1 MKKKETKKII
11 LIVLVFA
18 VVSGL
23 LGQGTR
29 PVRDDIGY
37 CWNIRQLD
45 RLMDYLAS
53 VSTGE
58 ETHQLPHLITG
69 ISPHDDYLY
78 AGPIYYQL
86 FKHIN
91 AREVVIFGVT
101 HSSVRKAL
109 GDPQDRLIFDSYTY
123 WKGPYKNIN
132 ISKLREYLKEK
143 LDKKLYI
150 TSNEAHQ
157 AEHSIEAMIPFLQ
170 HFNRDVR
177 ITPIMITGMNFE
189 TMESISGELA
199 SVIASYI
206 KENNLKIGK
215 DIFFLISADAN
226 HYGRDFDNIPYG
238 EDEKA
243 HRLATKRDQTI
254 ADTYLS
260 GEMAPGK
267 IKGLTGE
274 LWGKT
279 FKDYK
284 DTVWC
289 GKYSIPFGMLTVIH
303 LLEELDSDRRLL
315 GKIFQFSDTYTGGVL
330 PLKKVGL
337 GITAPFSLKHWVSF
351 FSAGYFIK

>member
-1 MKKKETKKII
+1 MKKII
-11 LIVLVFA
+11 LILLVFA
-18 VVSGL
+18 VLAGL
-23 LGQGTR
+23 WGQDTR
-29 PVRDDIGY
+29 PIRDDIGY
-37 CWNIRQLD
+37 CWNSRQLD
-45 RLMDYLAS
+45 RLMDYMAS
-53 VSTGE
+53 SSTGE
-58 ETHQLPHLITG
+58 ETSQLPNLIAG

-78 AGPIYYQL
+78 AGPIYYRL
-86 FKHIN
+86 FKHID

-109 GDPQDRLIFDSYTY
+109 GDPRDKLIFDTYTY
-123 WKGPYKNIN
+123 WKGPYKKVN
-132 ISKLREYLKEK
+132 ISNLREYLKEK
-143 LDKKLYI
+143 LDKNLYI
-150 TSNEAHQ
+150 TSNKAHQ
-157 AEHSIEAMIPFLQ
+157 MEHSIEAMIPFLQ

-177 ITPIMITGMNFE
+177 ITPIMVTGMNFE
-189 TMESISGELA
+189 TMERISGELA
-199 SVIASYI
+199 SVIASYM

-226 HYGRDFDNIPYG
+226 HYGKDFDNIPYG

-243 HRLATKRDQTI
+243 HRLATARDQKI
-254 ADTYLS
+254 ANTYLS
-260 GEMAPGK
+260 GKMVPGK
-267 IKGLTGE
+267 IKGLTSE

-303 LLEELDSDRRLL
+303 LLEKLDSRRLT
-315 GKIFQFSDTYTGGVL
+315 GKILQFSDTYTGGVM
-330 PLKKVGL
+330 PLKKAGP